1 MDANDMAVLDGYL
14 EEDPLPGDSLAL
26 TALFRLTLSP
36 TEDAVDEAILPC
48 TVADPQLAHEVLHT
62 LRPGDRLRVTGS
74 IRLPQIPG
82 GILRVCVSALE
93 ILDTAPPKL
102 SGDAPPEAPASAGPA
117 PEHDDLPPLPPL
129 PPGASL
135 AHDGELERF
144 GPYVVHYD
152 PDTTITSVW
161 RNDGVWVGADAYPV
175 SVDDLIEKFEQRT
188 AAGES

>member
-1 MDANDMAVLDGYL
+1 MDADDMTVLDGYL
-14 EEDPLPGDSLAL
+14 EEDPQPGDSLAL

-36 TEDAVDEAILPC
+36 TEDPVDGAILPC

-62 LRPGDRLRVTGS
+62 LRPGDRLRVTGR
-74 IRLPQIPG
+74 IRLPRIPG

-93 ILDTAPPKL
+93 ILDTAPPRL
-102 SGDAPPEAPASAGPA
+102 ADAAQPEAGPGDISDA
-117 PEHDDLPPLPPL
+117 PLPPL
-129 PPGASL
+129 PPGCLLS
-135 AHDGELERF
+135 HDGELERF

-161 RNDGVWVGADAYPV
+161 RQDGKWVGADAYPV
-175 SVDDLIEKFEQRT
+175 SVDDLIDAFEHDS

>member
-62 LRPGDRLRVTGS
+62 LRPGDRLRVTGA

-93 ILDTAPPKL
+93 LLDTAPP
-102 SGDAPPEAPASAGPA
+102 SPSRDAEAPPESPA
-117 PEHDDLPPLPPL
+117 PVGEQDGLPPL

-161 RNDGVWVGADAYPV
+161 RQDGKWVGADAYPV
-175 SVDDLIEKFEQRT
+175 SVDDLIDAFEHDS